1 MQTRIKIIEPCNQ
14 DWNKM
19 TILDKDKFCEKCQK
33 NVIDLTEYKKSQLLD
48 FLNNNEKVCG
58 RLDQSQLKEDFLSEK
73 QKRSSISKLAFLI
86 SLGSILGF
94 TEPVN
99 AKPKEHKTEQT
110 EIDKWKSIFPK
121 KESDSIT
128 IEGTVLAPDGLELP
142 GANIFLKDTKIA
154 VQTNF
159 DGKFS
164 ITIPTNKLKEENYL
178 VFSFIGFET
187 QEYRFYQKNR
197 YINIKM
203 VEDTTTLMGEVVI
216 VRRANI
222 FNKIG
227 HFFGKLFSKKENHIN
242 CQ

>member
-1 MQTRIKIIEPCNQ
+1 MQTRIKVIKPCNQ

-19 TILDKDKFCEKCQK
+19 TTLDKDKFCEKCQK
-33 NVIDLTEYKKSQLLD
+33 NVIDFTGYKKSQLLD

-58 RLDQSQLKEDFLSEK
+58 RLDQSQLKENFSTDK
-73 QKRSSISKLAFLI
+73 TKNSSISKLAFLI

-110 EIDKWKSIFPK
+110 EVDKWKSIHPK

-128 IEGTVLAPDGLELP
+128 IEGIVLDPEGLELP
-142 GANIFLKDTKIA
+142 GVNIILKDTKLG
-154 VQTNF
+154 VQTDF

-164 ITIPTNKLKEENYL
+164 FTIPSNELKEENYL

-187 QEYRFYQKNR
+187 QEYRFYRKNKN
-197 YINIKM
+197 ININM
-203 VEDTTTLMGEVVI
+203 VEDNTFMGEVII
-216 VRRANI
+216 VQRANI
-222 FNKIG
+222 FYKIG
-227 HFFGKLFSKKENHIN
+227 NFFGSLFSKKENN
-242 CQ
+242 KSCQ

>member
-19 TILDKDKFCEKCQK
+19 TTLDKDKFCEKCQK
-33 NVIDLTEYKKSQLLD
+33 NVIDFTGYKNSQLLD
-48 FLNNNEKVCG
+48 FLNKKEKVCG
-58 RLDQSQLKEDFLSEK
+58 RIDQSQLKENLSSENK
-73 QKRSSISKLAFLI
+73 KKYSISKLAFLI
-86 SLGSILGF
+86 SLGSVLGF

-99 AKPKEHKTEQT
+99 AKPKENKTEQT

-142 GANIFLKDTKIA
+142 GVNIFFKDTKIA
-154 VQTNF
+154 VQTDF

-164 ITIPTNKLKEENYL
+164 ITIPSNKLNEKNYL

-187 QEYRFYQKNR
+187 QEYQFYKKNR

-203 VEDTTTLMGEVVI
+203 VEDNIVLGEVVVI
-216 VRRANI
+216 RRANI

>member
-1 MQTRIKIIEPCNQ
+1 
-14 DWNKM
+14 M
-19 TILDKDKFCEKCQK
+19 TTLDKDKFCEKCQK
-33 NVIDLTEYKKSQLLD
+33 NVIDFTGYKNSQLLD
-48 FLNNNEKVCG
+48 FLNKKEKVCG
-58 RLDQSQLKEDFLSEK
+58 RIDQSQLKENLSSENK
-73 QKRSSISKLAFLI
+73 KKYSISKLAFLI
-86 SLGSILGF
+86 SLGSVLGF

-99 AKPKEHKTEQT
+99 AKPKENKTEQT

-142 GANIFLKDTKIA
+142 GVNIFFKDTKIA
-154 VQTNF
+154 VQTDF

-164 ITIPTNKLKEENYL
+164 ITIPSNKLNEKNYL

-187 QEYRFYQKNR
+187 QEYQFYKKNR

-203 VEDTTTLMGEVVI
+203 VEDNIVLGEVVVI
-216 VRRANI
+216 RRANI